1 MQPLEWLM
9 AFKKPFLSL
18 THRSELI
25 HQGFSKKS
33 HEPDSPIKAFPAK
46 MFQMQGCHNHWNG

>member
-18 THRSELI
+18 THRSKLI
-25 HQGFSKKS
+25 HQSFSKKR
-33 HEPDSPIKAFPAK
+33 HEPDPQIKAFPAK
-46 MFQMQGCHNHWNG
+46 MFQVQGWHDH